1 MIVLDIEATGLMQ
14 ALVTP
19 LIVQPHTVELTAVK
33 LDQRTFRSVGRLEF
47 LCKPPVP
54 LPVEFTRIT
63 GIRQIDVHG
72 CKPFS
77 TYYPE
82 LCKFFLGE
90 STLIAHNATYDI
102 GVLSCELRRLGKE
115 CAFPWPYHAVCTIET
130 TAPYLG
136 RYLELRELYQT
147 VLNRQMP
154 SAHRSGVDTD
164 ALVEI
169 VQALSKQQ
177 LFDQLVKRRPV
188 AYQR

>member
-14 ALVTP
+14 ALITP
-19 LIVQPHTVELTAVK
+19 LIAQPHTAELTAVK
-33 LDQRTFRSVGRLEF
+33 VDGRTFKPVGRLEF
-47 LCKPPVP
+47 LCKPPVQ

-63 GIRQIDVHG
+63 GIRQTDVEG
-72 CKPFS
+72 CQPFAA
-77 TYYPE
+77 YYLA

-90 STLIAHNATYDI
+90 SILIAHNATYDI

-147 VLNRQMP
+147 VLNRPMS
-154 SAHRSGVDTD
+154 SAHRSGVDVD
-164 ALVEI
+164 ALVAI
-169 VQALSKQQ
+169 VQALSKQR